1 MPTGINKLV
10 AETPYSKLRV
20 VFNKV
25 DGRDDLVK
33 FVLGEPNFDTAPHI
47 VEAAC
52 KAMREGHTHYVGNA
66 GIIELRQAISEKM
79 QRENHIYYDPNTEI
93 MVGNGGTDTIWLALQ
108 ALLEEGDE
116 VIVPGPYWTP
126 YPLLTKLC
134 HAKPVIVPMLEE
146 DGFMYNIENLK
157 KAVTSRTKMLILNS
171 PCNPTGGMADL
182 QLLKDIADLAKERDF
197 YVLSDEV
204 YEKLVFDGNEH
215 ISIATLPGMKERTI
229 TTNSFS
235 KSYAMTGWRVG
246 YVMAENEI
254 IKNCIK
260 LHELQ
265 ASCTNVPAQW
275 GATEALRGDQS
286 VIDYMVGEYARRRT
300 LLVNGLNS
308 IKGISCVAPK
318 GTFYAFANIKQS
330 GMSSDEFCN
339 RLIDEAGLVVIPG
352 DAFGDYGEGYIRMSF
367 AVSDETIT
375 EGLNRLD
382 MFMNKLNI

>member
-1 MPTGINKLV
+1 MPTSINQLV

-25 DGRDDLVK
+25 EGRNDLAK

-47 VEAAC
+47 IEAAY
-52 KAMREGHTHYVGNA
+52 KAMREGHTHYVHNA
-66 GIIELRQAISEKM
+66 GIMELREAISEKYK
-79 QRENHIYYDPNTEI
+79 RENGVDYDPKTEVMI
-93 MVGNGGTDTIWLALQ
+93 GSGGTDTIWLAMQ
-108 ALLEEGDE
+108 TVLEEGDE

-134 HAKPVIVPMLEE
+134 HAVPVVVPMLEE
-146 DGFMYNIENLK
+146 DGFMYNIENLRK
-157 KAVTSRTKMLILNS
+157 VVSPKTKMLILNS
-171 PCNPTGGMADL
+171 PCNPTGGMASE
-182 QLLKDIADLAKERDF
+182 QLLKDIADLAKENDF

-204 YEKLVFDGNEH
+204 YEKLVFDDNKH
-215 ISIATLPGMKERTI
+215 ISIASLPGMKERTI

-246 YVMAENEI
+246 YVASINKI
-254 IKNCIK
+254 IANCIK

-275 GATEALRGDQS
+275 GAVAALQGDQS
-286 VIDYMVGEYARRRT
+286 VIQYMVGEYARRRKMI
-300 LLVNGLNS
+300 VEGLNS
-308 IKGISCVAPK
+308 IRGISCVMPK
-318 GTFYAFANIKQS
+318 GTFYAFANIKRAN
-330 GMSSDEFCN
+330 MSTDEFCD

-352 DAFGDYGEGYIRMSF
+352 NAFGEYGEGFIRMSF
-367 AVSDETIT
+367 AVSDETIV

>member
-1 MPTGINKLV
+1 MPTRINPLV
-10 AETPYSKLRV
+10 AATPYSKLRV

-47 VEAAC
+47 IEAAC
-52 KAMREGHTHYVGNA
+52 NAMKTGHTHYVANA
-66 GIIELRQAISEKM
+66 GIMELREAISDKM
-79 QRENHIYYDPNTEI
+79 QRENNVYYDPKTEI
-93 MVGNGGTDTIWLALQ
+93 MIGNGGTETIWLALQ
-108 ALLEEGDE
+108 ALVEPGDE

-126 YPLLTKLC
+126 YPLLVKLL
-134 HAKPVIVPMLEE
+134 HATPVIVPMLEE

-157 KAVTSRTKMLILNS
+157 KAVSPKTKLMILNT
-171 PCNPTGGMADL
+171 PCNPTGGMADM
-182 QLLKDIADLAKERDF
+182 QLLKDIADLSKERDF

-204 YEKLVFDGNEH
+204 YEKLVFDGNKH
-215 ISIATLPGMKERTI
+215 ISLASLPGMKERTI

-246 YVMAENEI
+246 YVMSSPEI
-254 IKNCIK
+254 IASCIK

-275 GATEALRGDQS
+275 GATAALRGDQS
-286 VIDYMVGEYARRRT
+286 VIEFMVGEYTRRRKMI
-300 LLVNGLNS
+300 VEGLNS

-318 GTFYAFANIKQS
+318 GSFYAFANIK
-330 GMSSDEFCN
+330 GANMSSDEFCN

-352 DAFGDYGEGYIRMSF
+352 DAFGEYGEGYVRMSF

-382 MFMNKLNI
+382 MFMNKL